1 MTVRTTIKID
11 GDSSDAV
18 AAVNGVSTAFR
29 AAAPPVES
37 FTRGALKMT
46 AGVLGAESAV
56 AGLRLVVHSLG
67 ESVRAYAESN
77 DAAGEAFSILGGH
90 VDQARVRLG
99 EFIIGGGNAEIVAG
113 ALATTIDRLSLAMG
127 GAEGAQSA
135 VRTSLAALL
144 DVMATGAQVVALGE
158 WAYGTM
164 RATLAG
170 LIRVQESAAAGVT
183 YLGTVILDALLVPV
197 DAVTSS
203 IRGLAGGLA
212 AMGGVIGGPVA
223 EVTRTISD
231 AWVDMD
237 SQVGAVRDRLDAL
250 SETMGRGVVG
260 AFDGLGGELM
270 QIGQQTEDAFAR
282 WGQLGDDIRATAD
295 AVRDGTA
302 ALAADD
308 TVRRASTAGIA
319 AQTEAVNAAT
329 LARSALTAEEIKAKM
344 LAIPTVSGD
353 GAKSAAALEA
363 QKAAAAAAADM
374 ARAASAEAAA
384 ARIQAALDA
393 EAAAYQRR
401 VDAAQGTG
409 AAVGEALATGV
420 AAQRGATQQIVAII
434 ARELQARITAAIAAS
449 AIFGATPGGQFA
461 AAALVAAIG
470 VATSALT
477 SIGGRAGGRGGG
489 GGGGAPTQTINVSVY
504 GGSGGGMPGDDFV
517 DAVVNAVQ
525 QGVRRGMVMA

>member
-18 AAVNGVSTAFR
+18 AAVNGVSAAFR

-67 ESVRAYAESN
+67 ESVRAYAASN
-77 DAAGEAFSILGGH
+77 DEAAQSFAILGGH
-90 VDQARVRLG
+90 VDAARVRVG
-99 EFIIGGGNAEIVAG
+99 EFIIGGGNAEIIAG
-113 ALATTIDRLSLAMG
+113 ALATTIDRLSLAM
-127 GAEGAQSA
+127 EGAAGVQSA
-135 VRTSLAALL
+135 VRVSLAALL

-158 WAYGTM
+158 LAYGTM
-164 RATLAG
+164 RVTLAG
-170 LIRVQESAAAGVT
+170 LIRVQESAAAAT
-183 YLGTVILDALLVPV
+183 SWLGSAFLNDLMIPV
-197 DAVTSS
+197 DAVTTSLAVLTS
-203 IRGLAGGLA
+203 GLARVGAAIGGPAEAATRGLA
-212 AMGGVIGGPVA
+212 
-223 EVTRTISD
+223 D
-231 AWVDMD
+231 AF
-237 SQVGAVRDRLDAL
+237 GAVDSRVEEVRARIDAF
-250 SETMGRGVVG
+250 SDTMRRGVVG
-260 AFDGLGGELM
+260 SFDGLGAELM
-270 QIGQQTEDAFAR
+270 QIGQETEDAFVR
-282 WGQLGDDIRATAD
+282 WGQLGEDLRQTAD
-295 AVRDGTA
+295 SVRDGTA

-308 TVRRASTAGIA
+308 AVRRTSTAGVA
-319 AQTEAVNAAT
+319 AQTEALKAAT
-329 LARSALTAEEIKAKM
+329 SARAALTAEEIKAKM
-344 LAIPTVSGD
+344 LAVPTVSGD
-353 GAKSAAALEA
+353 AKGAAALEA
-363 QKAAAAAAADM
+363 QKAAAAAIADQQ
-374 ARAASAEAAA
+374 RAASAEAAA

-401 VDAAQGTG
+401 VDAAQSAG

-477 SIGGRAGGRGGG
+477 SIGGRAGGRGGSA
-489 GGGGAPTQTINVSVY
+489 GGGAPTQTINVSVY
-504 GGSGGGMPGDDFV
+504 GGAGGALPSDDFV